1 MDKIIK
7 DIQNIKDNIYKIG
20 NIDNERR
27 KNILNDIKES
37 IDKRRKEII
46 DGLGA
51 FPGIYPLCDDLH
63 I

>member
-1 MDKIIK
+1 MDKLIK

-37 IDKRRKEII
+37 IDKRRNKEVR
-46 DGLGA
+46 
-51 FPGIYPLCDDLH
+51 
-63 I
+63 